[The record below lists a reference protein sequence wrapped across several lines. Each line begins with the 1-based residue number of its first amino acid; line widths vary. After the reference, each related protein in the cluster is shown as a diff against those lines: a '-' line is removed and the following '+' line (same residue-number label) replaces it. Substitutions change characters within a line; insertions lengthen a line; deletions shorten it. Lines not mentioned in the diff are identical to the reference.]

1 MSLAV
6 FECCVGC
13 YWTVFETPTVISRIR
28 GFLYEKPTIQKRD
41 ALKYELINF
50 VNSVQKKE
58 KPLVDGLSGRNALEI
73 AMKIQNKIIE
83 NKNGY

>member
-1 MSLAV
+1 MLFRS
-6 FECCVGC
+6 
-13 YWTVFETPTVISRIR
+13 
-28 GFLYEKPTIQKRD
+28 
-41 ALKYELINF
+41 F

-83 NKNGY
+83 DKNGY